1 MMKIMRLFMTVAKY
15 SNVEI
20 PDNIVKAD
28 IDRLTN
34 QLWKLIPMREN
45 EEN

>member
-1 MMKIMRLFMTVAKY
+1 MTVEKLP
-15 SNVEI
+15 NLEI
-20 PDNIVKAD
+20 PNSIIKAD

>member
-1 MMKIMRLFMTVAKY
+1 MESLVITKCGI
-15 SNVEI
+15 NI
-20 PDNIVKAD
+20 PEKSFKSD

-34 QLWKLIPMREN
+34 QLWKLIPMKEN

>member
-1 MMKIMRLFMTVAKY
+1 MSMMRLFMMAAKLG
-15 SNVEI
+15 NLEI
-20 PDNIVKAD
+20 PNEVVKAD
-28 IDRLTN
+28 ITRLTN

>member
-1 MMKIMRLFMTVAKY
+1 MMAAKLD
-15 SNVEI
+15 NLEI
-20 PDNIVKAD
+20 SDEVVKAD
-28 IDRLTN
+28 ITRLTN